1 MYIVYILGLFTTEW
15 PLTKLRTTTTL
26 LPKTRTTVDTS
37 KEFEDAI
44 RENDLVDSQKIR
56 KIIRP
61 SVAEIVVIAMVSFS
75 VSVIAI
81 AVVVFLRMR
90 SRSMMSRK
98 RAGEQFT
105 GSDKPSTVRG
115 DNVR

>member
-1 MYIVYILGLFTTEW
+1 MFTTKW

-26 LPKTRTTVDTS
+26 LPKTRSTVDTS
-37 KEFEDAI
+37 KELEDAI
-44 RENDLVDSQKIR
+44 RGNDLVDNQKIR
-56 KIIRP
+56 KKIHP

-81 AVVVFLRMR
+81 AVVVFLKMR
-90 SRSMMSRK
+90 SRSTMNRK
-98 RAGEQFT
+98 GAGEQST
-105 GSDKPSTVRG
+105 GTDKPSTILG